1 MAKRDTLWTC
11 VGITKN
17 VGVDSGIVVD
27 KVRCGVEMAQRVKS
41 SQSKTY
47 TKIKGEYTNCLRND
61 YISLPTPMLRLDA
74 LMFAL
79 AAPEFQSAEDQ
90 AMIQEQIDARIPKA
104 PRVPKEKKVRAVKA
118 NKAEI
123 SLDSIKSRAK
133 KPATVADVL
142 GAVVDAQ

>member
-27 KVRCGVEMAQRVKS
+27 KVRCGVDMAQRVKS

-74 LMFAL
+74 LKFAL

-90 AMIQEQIDARIPKA
+90 AMIQEQIDSRTPKA
-104 PRVPKEKKVRAVKA
+104 PRVPKEKKVRAVKT

-142 GAVVDAQ
+142 GAVVDSQ

>member
-27 KVRCGVEMAQRVKS
+27 KVRCGVDMAQRVKS

-79 AAPEFQSAEDQ
+79 AASEFQSAEDQ
-90 AMIQEQIDARIPKA
+90 AMIQEQIDTRTPKA
-104 PRVPKEKKVRAVKA
+104 PRVPKEKKVKAVKS

>member
-11 VGITKN
+11 VGITTN
-17 VGVDSGIVVD
+17 VGVDSGASVT
-27 KVRCGVEMAQRVKS
+27 KVRCGVDMAQRVKS

-61 YISLPTPMLRLDA
+61 YVSLPTPMLRLDA
-74 LMFAL
+74 LQFAL
-79 AAPEFQSAEDQ
+79 AAPEFQSAHDQ
-90 AMIQEQIDARIPKA
+90 AMIQEQIDSRTPKA
-104 PRVPKEKKVRAVKA
+104 PRVPKAKKEKVIKTK
-118 NKAEI
+118 KSEM

-142 GAVVDAQ
+142 DAVVDAK

>member
-90 AMIQEQIDARIPKA
+90 AMIQEQIDSRIPKA
-104 PRVPKEKKVRAVKA
+104 PRVPKEKKVKAVKA

>member
-27 KVRCGVEMAQRVKS
+27 KVRCGVDMAQRVKS

-90 AMIQEQIDARIPKA
+90 AMIQEQIDTRTPKA
-104 PRVPKEKKVRAVKA
+104 PRVPKEKKVKAVKA

>member
-27 KVRCGVEMAQRVKS
+27 KVRCGVDMAQRVKS

-90 AMIQEQIDARIPKA
+90 AMIQEQIDTRTPKA
-104 PRVPKEKKVRAVKA
+104 PRVPKEKKVRAVKT

-142 GAVVDAQ
+142 GAVVDSQ

>member
-17 VGVDSGIVVD
+17 VGIDSGTVVT
-27 KVRCGVEMAQRVKS
+27 KVRCGVDMAQRVKS

-61 YISLPTPMLRLDA
+61 YISLPEPMLRIDA
-74 LMFAL
+74 LKFAL

-90 AMIQEQIDARIPKA
+90 AMIQDQIDSRTPKA
-104 PRVPKEKKVRAVKA
+104 PRVAKVKKEKVVKA
-118 NKAEI
+118 TKAEM

-133 KPATVADVL
+133 KQATVADVL
-142 GAVVDAQ
+142 SAVVVAE

>member
-27 KVRCGVEMAQRVKS
+27 KVRCGVDMAQRVKS

-90 AMIQEQIDARIPKA
+90 AMIQEQIDTRTPKA
-104 PRVPKEKKVRAVKA
+104 PRVPKEKKVRAVKSK
-118 NKAEI
+118 KAEI

>member
-27 KVRCGVEMAQRVKS
+27 KVRCGVDMAQRVKS

-90 AMIQEQIDARIPKA
+90 AMIQEQIDTRTPKA
-104 PRVPKEKKVRAVKA
+104 PRVPKEKKVKAVKT